1 MKQVDKKKIIDAAF
15 HIFVR
20 DKIESAKM
28 SEIAQAAGVGRATLF
43 RHYPS
48 KLELVI
54 AVNAAKWKEYLD
66 ASINEIPAIDRFIF
80 TMDSYIDM
88 CVNHKALLQFNDNFN
103 HFVSRAGTDSAM
115 LNNFKLSLY
124 SADTRFLKMYEK
136 AKEDHTFRT
145 DIPFEEFMRETVHVM
160 MAACTY
166 YANGFIWGADE
177 DENYVS
183 ELKRIKG
190 MIVAYVRNGE
200 P

>member
-1 MKQVDKKKIIDAAF
+1 M
-15 HIFVR
+15 R

-66 ASINEIPAIDRFIF
+66 ELDEKRPIASINEIPAIDRFIF

-103 HFVSRAGTDSAM
+103 HYVSHEGCEEEQLEEFHAA
-115 LNNFKLSLY
+115 LY
-124 SADTRFLKMYEK
+124 SVDTRLHMMYAK
-136 AKEDHTFRT
+136 AKEDKTFRT
-145 DIPFEEFMRETVHVM
+145 DIPEEEFMRVTVHSM
-160 MAACTY
+160 MTACAY
-166 YANGFIWGADE
+166 YAGGFIWGSQKDRDYTPE
-177 DENYVS
+177 LLRIKEMILNYV
-183 ELKRIKG
+183 K
-190 MIVAYVRNGE
+190 V
-200 P
+200 

>member
-66 ASINEIPAIDRFIF
+66 ELDEKRPIASINEIPAIDRFIF

-115 LNNFKLSLY
+115 LNNFKLSLRQIQ
-124 SADTRFLKMYEK
+124 DFLKCMRKPKKTIHSERI
-136 AKEDHTFRT
+136 FRL
-145 DIPFEEFMRETVHVM
+145 RSL
-160 MAACTY
+160 C
-166 YANGFIWGADE
+166 
-177 DENYVS
+177 
-183 ELKRIKG
+183 
-190 MIVAYVRNGE
+190 VRRFTS
-200 P
+200 

>member
-66 ASINEIPAIDRFIF
+66 ELDEKRPIASINEIPAIDRFIF

-115 LNNFKLSLY
+115 LIILSYLY
-124 SADTRFLKMYEK
+124 IRQIQDFLKCMRKPKKTIHSERI
-136 AKEDHTFRT
+136 FRL
-145 DIPFEEFMRETVHVM
+145 RSL
-160 MAACTY
+160 C
-166 YANGFIWGADE
+166 
-177 DENYVS
+177 
-183 ELKRIKG
+183 
-190 MIVAYVRNGE
+190 VRRFTS
-200 P
+200 

>member
-66 ASINEIPAIDRFIF
+66 ELDEKRPIASINEIPAIDRFIF

-115 LNNFKLSLY
+115 LNNLIQ
-124 SADTRFLKMYEK
+124 DFLKCMRKPKKTIHSERI
-136 AKEDHTFRT
+136 FRL
-145 DIPFEEFMRETVHVM
+145 RSL
-160 MAACTY
+160 C
-166 YANGFIWGADE
+166 
-177 DENYVS
+177 
-183 ELKRIKG
+183 
-190 MIVAYVRNGE
+190 VRRFTS
-200 P
+200 

>member
-66 ASINEIPAIDRFIF
+66 ELDEKRPIASINEIPAIDRFIF

-136 AKEDHTFRT
+136 AK
-145 DIPFEEFMRETVHVM
+145 
-160 MAACTY
+160 
-166 YANGFIWGADE
+166 
-177 DENYVS
+177 
-183 ELKRIKG
+183 
-190 MIVAYVRNGE
+190 
-200 P
+200 

>member
-1 MKQVDKKKIIDAAF
+1 MFA
-15 HIFVR
+15 
-20 DKIESAKM
+20 
-28 SEIAQAAGVGRATLF
+28 
-43 RHYPS
+43 
-48 KLELVI
+48 

-66 ASINEIPAIDRFIF
+66 ELDEKRPIASINEIPAIDRFIF

-115 LNNFKLSLY
+115 LNNFKSSLY

>member
-66 ASINEIPAIDRFIF
+66 ELDEKRPIASINEIPVQIAIQNGHLCHVRR
-80 TMDSYIDM
+80 SV
-88 CVNHKALLQFNDNFN
+88 C
-103 HFVSRAGTDSAM
+103 
-115 LNNFKLSLY
+115 
-124 SADTRFLKMYEK
+124 
-136 AKEDHTFRT
+136 
-145 DIPFEEFMRETVHVM
+145 DIIGGQPKT
-160 MAACTY
+160 
-166 YANGFIWGADE
+166 N
-177 DENYVS
+177 
-183 ELKRIKG
+183 
-190 MIVAYVRNGE
+190 
-200 P
+200 

>member
-66 ASINEIPAIDRFIF
+66 ELDEKRPIASINEIPAIDRFILCALTIKHF
-80 TMDSYIDM
+80 CSLMIILTILSAAQVQTVQCSIILSY
-88 CVNHKALLQFNDNFN
+88 
-103 HFVSRAGTDSAM
+103 
-115 LNNFKLSLY
+115 LY
-124 SADTRFLKMYEK
+124 IRQIQDFLKCMRKPKKTIHSERI
-136 AKEDHTFRT
+136 FRL
-145 DIPFEEFMRETVHVM
+145 RSL
-160 MAACTY
+160 C
-166 YANGFIWGADE
+166 
-177 DENYVS
+177 
-183 ELKRIKG
+183 
-190 MIVAYVRNGE
+190 VRRFTS
-200 P
+200 

>member
-66 ASINEIPAIDRFIF
+66 ELDEKRPIASINEIPAIDRFILTIKHF
-80 TMDSYIDM
+80 CSLMIILTILSAAQVQTVQCSIILSHLYIRQIQD
-88 CVNHKALLQFNDNFN
+88 
-103 HFVSRAGTDSAM
+103 
-115 LNNFKLSLY
+115 
-124 SADTRFLKMYEK
+124 FLKCTRKPKKTIHSERI
-136 AKEDHTFRT
+136 FRL
-145 DIPFEEFMRETVHVM
+145 RSL
-160 MAACTY
+160 C
-166 YANGFIWGADE
+166 
-177 DENYVS
+177 
-183 ELKRIKG
+183 
-190 MIVAYVRNGE
+190 VRRFTS
-200 P
+200 

>member
-66 ASINEIPAIDRFIF
+66 ELDEK
-80 TMDSYIDM
+80 T
-88 CVNHKALLQFNDNFN
+88 
-103 HFVSRAGTDSAM
+103 TDCI
-115 LNNFKLSLY
+115 
-124 SADTRFLKMYEK
+124 
-136 AKEDHTFRT
+136 HQ
-145 DIPFEEFMRETVHVM
+145 
-160 MAACTY
+160 
-166 YANGFIWGADE
+166 
-177 DENYVS
+177 
-183 ELKRIKG
+183 
-190 MIVAYVRNGE
+190 
-200 P
+200 